1 MKVKGITILKVKQN
15 MLTHGYKNQKEKTLL
30 LEELKEFLETVSL
43 TEKSKAEAEEAEA
56 NQQVLNKSPLG
67 IYIG

>member
-1 MKVKGITILKVKQN
+1 MPIPQGEVTLDGEGLKAE
-15 MLTHGYKNQKEKTLL
+15 GREEKAQL
-30 LEELKEFLETVSL
+30 LEELKEFLESVTL

-67 IYIG
+67 IFLG

>member
-1 MKVKGITILKVKQN
+1 MPLPNGEVTMDGDALKAE
-15 MLTHGYKNQKEKTLL
+15 GREEKTQL